1 MTTKTIFFLIPI
13 FASLLFFNVSLSFGE
28 NQGNIPTSQASA
40 VPQQNEQQN
49 AQSDPNSKNNL
60 YINNGKL
67 GLGLSWAPA
76 NNAMYSGFIDIRYWA
91 NRWFGI
97 EGGIGMIRSSYGGTN
112 NLLGMTP
119 KTFQLTT
126 FQLEGM
132 VPIIERQHFIFYGDL
147 DIVPEVGSPS
157 FGYEILLGIGVE
169 YAFPEYSN
177 LSAYLQLNPIPA
189 YGYTNGNYVALTPA
203 FMGFHFYF

>member
-1 MTTKTIFFLIPI
+1 VTKKISFFLVPV
-13 FASLLFFNVSLSFGE
+13 FASLLFFNISLSFGG
-28 NQGNIPTSQASA
+28 NQDNTQIAQVNT
-40 VPQQNEQQN
+40 VPQQNGQQI

-67 GLGLSWAPA
+67 GIGLSWAPA
-76 NNAMYSGFIDIRYWA
+76 NNAMYSGFIDLRYWA

-97 EGGIGMIRSSYGGTN
+97 EGGVGMVRSSYGGTN
-112 NLLGMTP
+112 NLLGTTP
-119 KTFQLTT
+119 NTFQLTT

-157 FGYEILLGIGVE
+157 FGYEVLPGIGVE
-169 YAFPEYSN
+169 YAFPEYSK
-177 LSAYLQLNPIPA
+177 LSVYLQLNPIPA
-189 YGYTNGNYVALTPA
+189 YGYTNGNYVAITPI